1 MKRASQN
8 NSTATKPTSPAVSP
22 QGLHAPGA
30 PASGLATLLQAML
43 KEHETLLA
51 IASDIRT
58 AIRSA
63 DPDALRASV
72 SRQALTLER
81 ITDLERERSTL
92 VAAAGNVKR
101 QDATK
106 PLRLTDLAHATP
118 EPQRGQLVAL
128 ADRVRDVV
136 EKVRD
141 EQRVLGASMSS
152 LAGHA
157 EGIMRTMSRSMSRAQ
172 TYSHAGVIE
181 AKNSVVGGLDL
192 KT

>member
-1 MKRASQN
+1 VKRASQN
-8 NSTATKPTSPAVSP
+8 ISAATKPAN
-22 QGLHAPGA
+22 HAASQHGFQQSGMPT
-30 PASGLATLLQAML
+30 SGLAALLHAML
-43 KEHETLLA
+43 KEHEALLA
-51 IASDIRT
+51 IASDIRV

-63 DPDALRASV
+63 DPDALRACV

-101 QDATK
+101 LDATK
-106 PLRLTDLAHATP
+106 PLRLTDLALATA

-128 ADRVRDVV
+128 ADRVRDLV

-141 EQRVLGASMSS
+141 EQRVLGAAMAS

-172 TYSHAGVIE
+172 TYSNAGVIE
-181 AKNSVVGGLDL
+181 AKHGVIGGLDL